1 MHVSSTWDIVIAMP
15 PYSAGSCSGM
25 MQQRALLAPKRTLSS
40 RTLRTSGRVP
50 VREMRVRQKVSMPA
64 VKRDEEG
71 RLVDDDG

>member
-1 MHVSSTWDIVIAMP
+1 
-15 PYSAGSCSGM
+15 M